1 MFTGIVEELGR
12 IVRVPSPGRAGQ
24 LEIAATRVL
33 TGTNVGDSIAVNG
46 VCLTATTVS
55 AAGFTADV
63 MPQTLAHSNLGALR
77 AGSPV
82 NLERAMA
89 ADGRFGGHIVS
100 GHIDGTGLIT
110 STRRDDVAVWYD
122 IEAPEAITR
131 YVVEKGSIAIDGV
144 SLTVARVSE
153 NGFSISMIPHTA
165 DVTALGRKRA
175 GDIVNLECDII
186 GKYVEKLLSS
196 GRASP
201 VTKPHTSDCA
211 SKAQSTLTTDFL
223 ASNGFF

>member
-33 TGTNVGDSIAVNG
+33 TGTNIGDSIAVNG

-100 GHIDGTGLIT
+100 GHIDGTGTIRRI
-110 STRRDDVAVWYD
+110 RRDQNAVRFA
-122 IEAPEAITR
+122 IEAPASIMALIVQR
-131 YVVEKGSIAIDGV
+131 GS
-144 SLTVARVSE
+144 
-153 NGFSISMIPHTA
+153 
-165 DVTALGRKRA
+165 
-175 GDIVNLECDII
+175 
-186 GKYVEKLLSS
+186 
-196 GRASP
+196 
-201 VTKPHTSDCA
+201 
-211 SKAQSTLTTDFL
+211 
-223 ASNGFF
+223 

>member
-1 MFTGIVEELGR
+1 MFTGLVETVGR
-12 IVRVPSPGRAGQ
+12 VRSIKRG
-24 LEIAATRVL
+24 AASSVL
-33 TGTNVGDSIAVNG
+33 SIEAPAIMQGVRIGDSIATNG
-46 VCLTATTVS
+46 VCLTATRVDDV
-55 AAGFTADV
+55 GFCADV
-63 MPQTLAHSNLGALR
+63 MHETLRRSSLGALS
-77 AGSPV
+77 AGSTV
-82 NLERAMA
+82 NLERAMPA
-89 ADGRFGGHIVS
+89 NGRFGGHIVS
-100 GHIDGTGLIT
+100 GHIDGTGRIA
-110 STRRDDVAVWYD
+110 SMRRDDVAVWYD
-122 IEAPEAITR
+122 IEAPEAIIR

-144 SLTVARVSE
+144 SLTVANVSE

-186 GKYVEKLLSS
+186 GKYVERLLSS

-201 VTKPHTSDCA
+201 VDKSHTSDRA

>member
-1 MFTGIVEELGR
+1 MFTGLVETVGR
-12 IVRVPSPGRAGQ
+12 VRSIKRG
-24 LEIAATRVL
+24 AASSVL
-33 TGTNVGDSIAVNG
+33 SIEAPAIMQDVRIGDSIATNG
-46 VCLTATTVS
+46 VCLTATRVDD
-55 AAGFTADV
+55 AGFCADV
-63 MPQTLAHSNLGALR
+63 MHETLQRSSLGALS
-77 AGSPV
+77 AGSAV
-82 NLERAMA
+82 NLERAMPA
-89 ADGRFGGHIVS
+89 NGRFGGHIVS
-100 GHIDGTGLIT
+100 GHIDGTGRIA

-122 IEAPEAITR
+122 IEASEAITR
-131 YVVEKGSIAIDGV
+131 YVVEKGSIVIDGV

-186 GKYVEKLLSS
+186 GKYVEKLLSP

-201 VTKPHTSDCA
+201 VGKSHATNRAD
-211 SKAQSTLTTDFL
+211 KAQSTLTADFL

>member
-1 MFTGIVEELGR
+1 MFTGLVETVGR
-12 IVRVPSPGRAGQ
+12 VRSIKRG
-24 LEIAATRVL
+24 AASSVL
-33 TGTNVGDSIAVNG
+33 SIEAPAIMQDVRIGDSIATNG
-46 VCLTATTVS
+46 VCLTATRVDD
-55 AAGFTADV
+55 AGFCADV
-63 MPQTLAHSNLGALR
+63 MHETLQRSSLGALN
-77 AGSPV
+77 AGSAV
-82 NLERAMA
+82 NLERAMPA
-89 ADGRFGGHIVS
+89 NGRFGGHIVS
-100 GHIDGTGLIT
+100 GHIDGTGRIA

-122 IEAPEAITR
+122 IEASEAITR

-165 DVTALGRKRA
+165 DVTALGRKRT

-186 GKYVEKLLSS
+186 GKYVEKLLSP

-201 VTKPHTSDCA
+201 VDKSHATNRAD
-211 SKAQSTLTTDFL
+211 KARSTLTADFL

>member
-1 MFTGIVEELGR
+1 MFTGIVEEVGR
-12 IVRVPSPGRAGQ
+12 IITADRKGNSARLKIEAEKV
-24 LEIAATRVL
+24 LEDIKI
-33 TGTNVGDSIAVNG
+33 GDSIAVNG
-46 VCLTATTVS
+46 ICLTVTYF
-55 AAGFTADV
+55 GKNYFTADV
-63 MPQTLAHSNLGALR
+63 MHETLRRSSLGALS
-77 AGSPV
+77 AGSAV
-82 NLERAMA
+82 NLERAMPA
-89 ADGRFGGHIVS
+89 NGRFGGHIVS
-100 GHIDGTGLIT
+100 GHIDGTGRIA

-122 IEAPEAITR
+122 IEAPEAIIR

-165 DVTALGRKRA
+165 DVTVLGRKRA

-186 GKYVEKLLSS
+186 GKYVERLLSS

>member
-1 MFTGIVEELGR
+1 MFTGLVETVGR
-12 IVRVPSPGRAGQ
+12 VRSIKRG
-24 LEIAATRVL
+24 AASSVL
-33 TGTNVGDSIAVNG
+33 SIEAPAIMQGVRIGDSIATNG
-46 VCLTATTVS
+46 VCLTATRVDD
-55 AAGFTADV
+55 AGFCADV
-63 MPQTLAHSNLGALR
+63 MHETLQRSSLGTLS
-77 AGSPV
+77 AGSAV
-82 NLERAMA
+82 NLERAMPA
-89 ADGRFGGHIVS
+89 NGRFGGHIVS
-100 GHIDGTGLIT
+100 GHIDGTGRIT

-122 IEAPEAITR
+122 IVAPEAITR

-186 GKYVEKLLSS
+186 GKYVEKLLSP

-201 VTKPHTSDCA
+201 TAATSATAKSNTKP
-211 SKAQSTLTTDFL
+211 STLTADFL

>member
-1 MFTGIVEELGR
+1 MFTGLVETVGR
-12 IVRVPSPGRAGQ
+12 VRSIKRGTASS
-24 LEIAATRVL
+24 VL
-33 TGTNVGDSIAVNG
+33 SIEAPAIMQGVRIGDSIATNG
-46 VCLTATTVS
+46 VCLTATRVDD
-55 AAGFTADV
+55 AGFCADV
-63 MPQTLAHSNLGALR
+63 MHETLQRSSLGALS
-77 AGSPV
+77 AGSAV
-82 NLERAMA
+82 NLERAMPA
-89 ADGRFGGHIVS
+89 NGRFGGHIVS
-100 GHIDGTGLIT
+100 GHIDGTGRIA

-122 IEAPEAITR
+122 IETPEAITR

-186 GKYVEKLLSS
+186 GKYVERLLSS

-201 VTKPHTSDCA
+201 IDKAHATNRPD
-211 SKAQSTLTTDFL
+211 KAQSTLTADFL

>member
-12 IVRVPSPGRAGQ
+12 IVRVPSPSRAGQ

-33 TGTNVGDSIAVNG
+33 AGTNVGDSIAVNG

-100 GHIDGTGLIT
+100 GHIDGTGTIRRI
-110 STRRDDVAVWYD
+110 RRDQNAVRFA
-122 IEAPEAITR
+122 IEAPASIMALIVQR
-131 YVVEKGSIAIDGV
+131 GSVAIDGI
-144 SLTVARVSE
+144 SLTVAELAADAFEVS
-153 NGFSISMIPHTA
+153 IIPHTIEQ
-165 DVTALGRKRA
+165 TTLSHRKP
-175 GDIVNLECDII
+175 GDAVNLENDVV
-186 GKYVEKLLSS
+186 GKYVQRLLHGACTTPAEHEAANAS
-196 GRASP
+196 ASP
-201 VTKPHTSDCA
+201 SPLSLSYLSAH
-211 SKAQSTLTTDFL
+211 
-223 ASNGFF
+223 GF

>member
-1 MFTGIVEELGR
+1 MFTGLVETVGR
-12 IVRVPSPGRAGQ
+12 VRSIKRG
-24 LEIAATRVL
+24 AASSVL
-33 TGTNVGDSIAVNG
+33 SIEAPAIMQDVRIGDSIATNG
-46 VCLTATTVS
+46 VCLTATHVDD
-55 AAGFTADV
+55 AGFCADV
-63 MPQTLAHSNLGALR
+63 MHETLQRSSLGALS
-77 AGSPV
+77 AGSAV
-82 NLERAMA
+82 NLERAMSA
-89 ADGRFGGHIVS
+89 NGRFGGHIVS
-100 GHIDGTGLIT
+100 GHIDGTGRIA

-122 IEAPEAITR
+122 IEASEAITR

-186 GKYVEKLLSS
+186 GKYVEKLLSP

-201 VTKPHTSDCA
+201 VDKSHAVNRAD
-211 SKAQSTLTTDFL
+211 KAQSTLTADFL

>member
-1 MFTGIVEELGR
+1 MFTGLVETVGR
-12 IVRVPSPGRAGQ
+12 VRSIKRG
-24 LEIAATRVL
+24 AASSVL
-33 TGTNVGDSIAVNG
+33 SIEAPAIMQGVRIGDSIATNG
-46 VCLTATTVS
+46 VCLTATRV
-55 AAGFTADV
+55 
-63 MPQTLAHSNLGALR
+63 
-77 AGSPV
+77 
-82 NLERAMA
+82 
-89 ADGRFGGHIVS
+89 
-100 GHIDGTGLIT
+100 
-110 STRRDDVAVWYD
+110 DDVAVWYD

-186 GKYVEKLLSS
+186 GKYVERLLSS

-211 SKAQSTLTTDFL
+211 SKAQSTLTTEFL

>member
-1 MFTGIVEELGR
+1 MFTGLVETVGR
-12 IVRVPSPGRAGQ
+12 VRSIKRG
-24 LEIAATRVL
+24 AASSVL
-33 TGTNVGDSIAVNG
+33 SIEAPAIMQGVRIGDSIATNG
-46 VCLTATTVS
+46 VCLTATRVDD
-55 AAGFTADV
+55 AGFCADV
-63 MPQTLAHSNLGALR
+63 MHETLRRSSLGALS
-77 AGSPV
+77 AGSTV
-82 NLERAMA
+82 NLERAMPA
-89 ADGRFGGHIVS
+89 NGRFGGHIVS
-100 GHIDGTGLIT
+100 GHIDGTGRIT

-122 IEAPEAITR
+122 IEVPEAITR

-186 GKYVEKLLSS
+186 GKYVERLLSS

-201 VTKPHTSDCA
+201 VAKPYTSDYA
-211 SKAQSTLTTDFL
+211 SKAQSTLTTEFL

>member
-100 GHIDGTGLIT
+100 GHIDGTGRIT

-175 GDIVNLECDII
+175 GDIVNLECDVI
-186 GKYVEKLLSS
+186 GKYVERLLSS

>member
-1 MFTGIVEELGR
+1 MFTGLVETVGR
-12 IVRVPSPGRAGQ
+12 VRSIKRG
-24 LEIAATRVL
+24 AASSVL
-33 TGTNVGDSIAVNG
+33 SIEAPAIMQDVRIGDSIATNG
-46 VCLTATTVS
+46 VCLTATRVDD
-55 AAGFTADV
+55 AGFCADV
-63 MPQTLAHSNLGALR
+63 MHETLQRSSLGALS
-77 AGSPV
+77 AGSAV
-82 NLERAMA
+82 NLERAMPA
-89 ADGRFGGHIVS
+89 NGRFGGHIVS
-100 GHIDGTGLIT
+100 GHIDGTGRIA

-122 IEAPEAITR
+122 IKAPEAIAR

-186 GKYVEKLLSS
+186 GKYVEKLLSP

-201 VTKPHTSDCA
+201 VGKSHATNRAD
-211 SKAQSTLTTDFL
+211 KAQSTLTADFL

>member
-1 MFTGIVEELGR
+1 MPHG
-12 IVRVPSPGRAGQ
+12 
-24 LEIAATRVL
+24 
-33 TGTNVGDSIAVNG
+33 
-46 VCLTATTVS
+46 S
-55 AAGFTADV
+55 A
-63 MPQTLAHSNLGALR
+63 
-77 AGSPV
+77 V
-82 NLERAMA
+82 NLERAMPA
-89 ADGRFGGHIVS
+89 NGRFGGHIVS
-100 GHIDGTGLIT
+100 CHIDGTGRIT

-165 DVTALGRKRA
+165 DVTALGRKRT

-186 GKYVEKLLSS
+186 GKYVERLLSS

-201 VTKPHTSDCA
+201 IDKAHATNRPD
-211 SKAQSTLTTDFL
+211 KAQSTLTADFL

>member
-1 MFTGIVEELGR
+1 MFTGLVETVGR
-12 IVRVPSPGRAGQ
+12 VRSIKRA
-24 LEIAATRVL
+24 AASSVL
-33 TGTNVGDSIAVNG
+33 SIEAPAIMQGVRIGDSIATNG
-46 VCLTATTVS
+46 VCLTATRVD
-55 AAGFTADV
+55 DV
-63 MPQTLAHSNLGALR
+63 MHETLRRSSLGALS
-77 AGSPV
+77 AGSAV
-82 NLERAMA
+82 NLERAMPA
-89 ADGRFGGHIVS
+89 NGRFGGHIVS
-100 GHIDGTGLIT
+100 GHIDGTGRIT

-211 SKAQSTLTTDFL
+211 SKAQSTLTTEFL

>member
-1 MFTGIVEELGR
+1 M
-12 IVRVPSPGRAGQ
+12 
-24 LEIAATRVL
+24 
-33 TGTNVGDSIAVNG
+33 
-46 VCLTATTVS
+46 
-55 AAGFTADV
+55 
-63 MPQTLAHSNLGALR
+63 
-77 AGSPV
+77 
-82 NLERAMA
+82 
-89 ADGRFGGHIVS
+89 S
-100 GHIDGTGLIT
+100 GHIDGTGRIA

-201 VTKPHTSDCA
+201 VTKPHTSDRA
-211 SKAQSTLTTDFL
+211 NKVQSTLTTEFL

>member
-1 MFTGIVEELGR
+1 MFTGLVETVGR
-12 IVRVPSPGRAGQ
+12 VRAIQRG
-24 LEIAATRVL
+24 AASSVL
-33 TGTNVGDSIAVNG
+33 SIEAPAIMQGVRIGDSIATNG
-46 VCLTATTVS
+46 VCLTATRVDDT
-55 AAGFTADV
+55 GFCADV
-63 MPQTLAHSNLGALR
+63 MHETLRRSSLGALS

-82 NLERAMA
+82 NLERAMPA
-89 ADGRFGGHIVS
+89 NGRFGGHIVS
-100 GHIDGTGLIT
+100 GHIDGTGRIA

-122 IEAPEAITR
+122 SEAPEAITR

-175 GDIVNLECDII
+175 GDIVNLECDVI
-186 GKYVEKLLSS
+186 GKYVERLLCS

-201 VTKPHTSDCA
+201 TAATSATANASSKP
-211 SKAQSTLTTDFL
+211 STLTADFL